1 MNLFERLNKLH
12 ADKQEWR
19 AQMKKVHAMPKEYQI
34 VYKEVEKYLFTFA
47 GGNGQDTLAGLYQL
61 IDFLQTGADNQI
73 PVLDYVGS
81 DVGEFAESFRQ
92 SLQAESWTEDQK
104 NDMQKRVKDKL
115 DRIKNRRVK

>member
-47 GGNGQDTLAGLYQL
+47 DGNGQDTIAGLYQL

-115 DRIKNRRVK
+115 DRLKK